1 MNTKLEMKK
10 AADTLIDLSFKN
22 ERPTLQIN
30 CSFNRTQAHSVNLL
44 KLIEDKEHPI
54 LLSFEY
60 PQLQTLIDG
69 TGVHNYLMAGFDN
82 ENVLIGVSFFNQMG
96 TGTFRVLSQA
106 KSVLIFP
113 QEQFKFNV
121 SEIQD
126 FELVRYGMV

>member
-54 LLSFEY
+54 LLSFEHS
-60 PQLQTLIDG
+60 QLQTLIDG

>member
-1 MNTKLEMKK
+1 MNNKLEIKK
-10 AADTLIDLSFKN
+10 AQDTLIDLSFKN
-22 ERPTLQIN
+22 ERPTLQVN
-30 CSFNRTQAHSVNLL
+30 CSFIRTQAHSINLL
-44 KLIEDKEHPI
+44 KLIAETKHPI
-54 LLSFEY
+54 LLCFGH

-69 TGVHNYLMAGFDN
+69 TGIHNYLMAGFDN